1 MDRRSGPRP
10 ITEQAISQGYRP
22 SPLHEAARRIGDNGK
37 LPPPRKTA
45 AGSRHSVGVD
55 RASAVLIPTA
65 TSHSQRE
72 ALVTDVRRK
81 VYDPVTSNAPVTER
95 GKEKH
100 TAQGNEVQEVY
111 GTSKQ
116 QPLRTSRFEGEIE
129 RLVTISIPVCADKS
143 SVTSH
148 AGVKGEVSQYC
159 SKESVKNQGT
169 AKADGRPSTASI
181 TRGDE
186 VSMAPVIPG
195 LWHEIIEEGGV
206 ILQQVELP
214 EVRGNECETVPLI
227 ANTPSCLMQ
236 MDTPHPIPSYQS
248 VVKEAKSEESV
259 ETVQMVSN
267 PRVAPVKGVHTSLY
281 VNGNIEGQKVKF
293 LVDTGAEVSVISQ
306 ETLQRLPTTVRQRF
320 ESSKRKL
327 VTASGEEVEALGP
340 VLCSISVQNRT
351 VTDTVYAAP
360 FPEAAI
366 LGITTLVALGCQV
379 TVAGVDVVKAS
390 TSTAVRSLCTPRVH
404 RVTAVNDVTIP
415 AQSEILLVGQIHG
428 QVKPDVTYLVEP
440 DGSESLPPNMIVAR
454 TLVKPESGRC
464 LVQVC
469 NLSTNEIKLKQGSNV
484 GAASQGFVAHSDEV
498 PESQT
503 TVNSSQP
510 LPEHLQAL
518 YDDTCNRENLSE
530 TAKAGLRTLLCK
542 HSRLFAESDDDLG
555 RTHLVQHDIQTSEAA
570 PIRQPP
576 RRVPEA
582 QREIMEEEV
591 AKMLRQG
598 VVEPGQSPWA
608 SPVVLVKKKDGS
620 TRFCVDYRRLNTVT
634 QFDAYPLPRIDETI
648 DSLAGSKFFTT
659 LDLLSGYWQVGLTE
673 AARLKSAFVTRSG
686 LYLWK
691 VMPFGLCN
699 APATFERLMETVL
712 RGLQWETCLVYLDDV
727 VIFGRSEE
735 ELLAR
740 MDDVFTRLTRAG
752 LKLKPRKCRLFARQ
766 CDYLGHVISGDGVT
780 VSPEKVAAIKDWAT
794 PETVTDV
801 RSFLGT
807 ASYYRRFVPGFATV
821 AAPLHRLTDNGAQW
835 KWTDQEQE
843 AFDKLKA
850 ALCTAPVLAYPVP
863 GAPYVLDTD
872 ASNTGIGA
880 VLIQIIDGVEHVL
893 GYASRS
899 LSKTE
904 RNYCVTRKELLA
916 VVHFVRHF
924 RPYLYGRKF
933 VIRTDHSSLQWL
945 LNFKEPDGQRARW
958 LETLS
963 EYEYSIQHRPGK
975 SHGNADGLSRQ
986 WCGKCDRECE
996 GVKVKSRFQSTG
1008 SGANP
1013 SSQASKLP
1021 DQKSKDTVRLLQV
1034 QTQWTNEELRDFQ
1047 AADQHLQPLLTAVRS
1062 QVKPG
1067 FVEEASW
1074 PPMARRYLQDW
1085 DRLTFENEVLRRR
1098 WYSPSGQVKCHQ
1110 VIATRPMITAIL
1122 KAAHEAAGHFG
1133 VKRTMERIRDHF
1145 HWVGL
1150 EADVRSWLKSCDVCG
1165 ARRGKPTRAHH
1176 PYERQAVSEPLQRVA
1191 MDLLGPLDETERG
1204 NKYILVVVDYLSKW
1218 VEGYPLKDMTATTCA
1233 DVFTREFV
1241 CRYGFPLQVHS
1252 DQGRQFESAL
1262 FQEVCRLMNVSKS
1275 RTTPLHP
1282 QSDGQTE
1289 RANKTILDLLAKLVA
1304 TRKEEW
1310 DLCLPIALSLYRS
1323 SVHSV
1328 TGETPNRLMLGR
1340 EVRTPVTLLAPLPP
1354 SQDYETNWGRDFHAR
1369 FGDMHQLVTE
1379 VTKQKHRAEAPR
1391 HDRRCK
1397 NLTFNEGDLV
1407 WVYDPKQRRGKT
1419 PKLDPNRWSGPWKI
1433 TRKVSKCTYCVKHQI
1448 TKRDTLINVD
1458 RMWPYNERDGDRFP
1472 VGQNQ
1477 DTDERSEVS
1486 NGDQNANE
1494 DDKTERE
1501 SEVIVDRNDEL
1512 SEQEE
1517 QSPTSVTRRAR
1528 RNRRTPRR
1536 LEDYDIN

>member
-1 MDRRSGPRP
+1 MDDP
-10 ITEQAISQGYRP
+10 AP
-22 SPLHEAARRIGDNGK
+22 S
-37 LPPPRKTA
+37 T
-45 AGSRHSVGVD
+45 
-55 RASAVLIPTA
+55 
-65 TSHSQRE
+65 
-72 ALVTDVRRK
+72 
-81 VYDPVTSNAPVTER
+81 APVTER
-95 GKEKH
+95 VKGSQISKDVGEH
-100 TAQGNEVQEVY
+100 PHWMNCDHLMSRSRVRDERGQVDDPAPSTAPVTERVKVNQTSRESTGVKEVY
-111 GTSKQ
+111 GTSGQ
-116 QPLRTSRFEGEIE
+116 QALDASRFEGVIE
-129 RLVTISIPVCADKS
+129 RLETISRPVCAGNS
-143 SVTSH
+143 AITFH
-148 AGVKGEVSQYC
+148 AGVNCEVGKYSV
-159 SKESVKNQGT
+159 KESSKGQG
-169 AKADGRPSTASI
+169 ADRADGRPSTASKA
-181 TRGDE
+181 RDE
-186 VSMAPVIPG
+186 FSMAPVMPG
-195 LWHEIIEEGGV
+195 LWHEVIKEGGV
-206 ILQQVELP
+206 SLEKVNLP
-214 EVRGNECETVPLI
+214 EVRGNEYVPSSLM
-227 ANTPSCLMQ
+227 ADTPQCVMQ
-236 MDTPHPIPSYQS
+236 MDTPHPIPSYQP
-248 VVKEAKSEESV
+248 VVQEEVEA
-259 ETVQMVSN
+259 VQMVNN
-267 PRVAPVKGVHTSLY
+267 PRVAPVKGVRTSLY
-281 VNGNIEGQKVKF
+281 INGTVEGQKVRF
-293 LVDTGAEVSVISQ
+293 LVDTGAEVSVISH
-306 ETLQRLPTTVRQRF
+306 ETLQRLPTSVRQRF
-320 ESSKRKL
+320 EDSKKKL
-327 VTASGEEVEALGP
+327 ITASGEEVEALGP
-340 VLCSISVQNRT
+340 VLCSITVQDRT
-351 VTDTVYAAP
+351 VTDTIYAAP

-366 LGITTLVALGCQV
+366 MGMTTLVALGCQV
-379 TVAGVDVVKAS
+379 TVAGVDVFKAS
-390 TSTAVRSLCTPRVH
+390 ASTAVRSLCMPRVH
-404 RVTAVNDVTIP
+404 RVTAASDVTIP
-415 AQSEILLVGQIHG
+415 AQSEMLLVGQIHG
-428 QVKPDVTYLVEP
+428 QIKSEVTYLVEP
-440 DGSESLPPNMIVAR
+440 DGSECLPPNMVVAR

-469 NLSTNEIKLKQGSNV
+469 NLSTSDIKLKQGSSV
-484 GAASQGFVAHSDEV
+484 GTASQGFVAQSDDLS
-498 PESQT
+498 ESQT
-503 TVNSSQP
+503 VVDGSQP

-518 YDDTCNRENLSE
+518 YDETCSRENLSVK
-530 TAKAGLRTLLCK
+530 TKASLRTLLCK

-555 RTHLVQHDIQTSEAA
+555 RTHLVQHDIQTGEAA

-582 QREIMEEEV
+582 QREVMDEEV

-598 VVEPGQSPWA
+598 VIEPGQSPWA

-620 TRFCVDYRRLNTVT
+620 TRFCVDYRRLNTLT

-673 AARLKSAFVTRSG
+673 AARQKSAFVTRSG
-686 LYLWK
+686 LYLWN

-752 LKLKPRKCRLFARQ
+752 LKLKPRKCHLFARQ

-780 VSPEKVAAIKDWAT
+780 VSPEKVAAIKEWAT

-821 AAPLHRLTDNGAQW
+821 AAPLHRLTDHGAQW

-863 GAPYVLDTD
+863 GAPYILDTD

-880 VLIQIIDGVEHVL
+880 VLSQVIDGVEHVL

-933 VIRTDHSSLQWL
+933 VVRTDHSSLQWL

-963 EYEYSIQHRPGK
+963 EYEYEIQHRPGRN
-975 SHGNADGLSRQ
+975 HGNADGLSRQ
-986 WCGKCDRECE
+986 WCGKCERECE
-996 GVKVKSRFQSTG
+996 GVKAKGRFQSMGNGTN
-1008 SGANP
+1008 S
-1013 SSQASKLP
+1013 SSQASELLRVKP
-1021 DQKSKDTVRLLQV
+1021 KETVRLLQV
-1034 QTQWTNEELRDFQ
+1034 QTQWTNDELKTFQ
-1047 AADQHLQPLLTAVRS
+1047 AADQQLQPLLTAVKA
-1062 QVKPG
+1062 QLKPNPI
-1067 FVEEASW
+1067 EEASW

-1085 DRLTFENEVLRRR
+1085 ERLTFDNEVLRRR
-1098 WYSPSGQVKCHQ
+1098 WYTPSGQEKCQQ

-1122 KAAHEAAGHFG
+1122 EAAHEATGHFG
-1133 VKRTMERIRDHF
+1133 VKRTVERIRDNF
-1145 HWVGL
+1145 HWIGL
-1150 EADVRSWLKSCDVCG
+1150 EADVRNWLKSCAVCG

-1218 VEGYPLKDMTATTCA
+1218 VEGYPLKDMTAATCA

-1241 CRYGFPLQVHS
+1241 CRFGFPLQVHS

-1262 FQEVCRLMNVSKS
+1262 FQEVCRLMNVNKS

-1354 SQDYETNWGRDFHAR
+1354 GQEYETEWGRDFHSR

-1379 VTKQKHRAEAPR
+1379 TTKQKHRAEAPR
-1391 HDRRCK
+1391 QDRRCK
-1397 NLTFNEGDLV
+1397 NLVFKEGDLV

-1419 PKLDPNRWSGPWKI
+1419 PKLDPNRWSGPWKV
-1433 TRKVSKCTYCVKHQI
+1433 TRKVSKCTYCVKHQV

-1458 RMWPYNERDGDRFP
+1458 RMWPYSERDGERFP
-1472 VGQNQ
+1472 VGQNSG
-1477 DTDERSEVS
+1477 TAESEEAS
-1486 NGDQNANE
+1486 DQEQPVE
-1494 DDKTERE
+1494 DD
-1501 SEVIVDRNDEL
+1501 SNDADEVIANGTDSGGE
-1512 SEQEE
+1512 EE
-1517 QSPTSVTRRAR
+1517 QDWRRDPMSVTTRAR

-1536 LEDYDIN
+1536 YEDYDFN